1 MSGADGR
8 IEVPAAEVVALGARL
23 GAQAALAGEVAT
35 RLAGLPTVGGPLQ
48 PALSEFLTCH
58 RAAAHA
64 LAGELDWL
72 GATLTAVAGSW
83 RQLDGSLL
91 ARAGRPAPR

>member
-1 MSGADGR
+1 VSGAEGT

-23 GAQAALAGEVAT
+23 GAQAGLAGEVAT
-35 RLAGLPTVGGPLQ
+35 RLDGLPTVGGPLQ

-72 GATLTAVAGSW
+72 GVTITAVAGSW
-83 RQLDGSLL
+83 LNLDGSLL
-91 ARAGRPAPR
+91 PSSGRAVPR